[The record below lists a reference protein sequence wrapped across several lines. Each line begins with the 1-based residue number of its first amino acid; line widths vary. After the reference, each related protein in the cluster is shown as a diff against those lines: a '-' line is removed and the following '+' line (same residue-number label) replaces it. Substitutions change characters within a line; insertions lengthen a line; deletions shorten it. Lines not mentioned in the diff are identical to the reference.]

1 MSETPTQFAYNED
14 LDKLQLEIESL
25 KKENQLLRNALTE
38 LEAEKITLSQSYLTT
53 ALSIKKLLQSPNA
66 NPT

>member
-1 MSETPTQFAYNED
+1 MSETPTQLAYNED

-38 LEAEKITLSQSYLTT
+38 LETEKVSLSQSYLTT
-53 ALSIKKLLQSPNA
+53 ALSIRKLLNG
-66 NPT
+66 NPTN